1 MSASLFIRQFILA
14 EDYNTVCD
22 LWEKAGPGIQLR
34 RSDSQDEIAKKL
46 QRDADLFLV
55 AECNGEIIG
64 SVLGGYDGRRGMV
77 YHLAVAR
84 EYRNRGV
91 GTALMDTLEIRL
103 RAKGCLRYYLLVT
116 KDNFEAREFYK
127 KYGWKQLDLFV
138 YGKDLDIQE

>member
-1 MSASLFIRQFILA
+1 MSVSLFIRQFILA
-14 EDYNTVCD
+14 EDYSAVCD

-34 RSDSQDEIAKKL
+34 RSDSKDEIAKKL

-91 GTALMDTLEIRL
+91 GTALMEMLEKKL
-103 RAKGCLRYYLLVT
+103 RVKGCLRYYLLVT
-116 KDNFEAREFYK
+116 SDNSEAREFYEK
-127 KYGWKQLDLFV
+127 RGWNQLDLYV